1 MKEQWRKEM
10 TDVLI
15 ELTKQELKATPGRL
29 RFLAEL
35 FLEIREIMFLDNKN
49 DDYSKE
55 VLRLLKAWMNKADFD
70 LLKEIK
76 DYREMLQR
84 IKK

>member
-10 TDVLI
+10 TELLI
-15 ELTKQELKATPGRL
+15 QLTKEELKATPGRL

-35 FLEIREIMFLDNKN
+35 FLEIREIMFLDNKH

-55 VLRLLKAWMNKADFD
+55 VLRLIKAWMNKADFD

-84 IKK
+84 VKK

>member
-1 MKEQWRKEM
+1 MQARVNKEM
-10 TDVLI
+10 AELLI
-15 ELTKQELKATPGRL
+15 QLTNEELKATPGRL

-55 VLRLLKAWMNKADFD
+55 VLRLIKAWMNKADFD